1 MYIDFKIKRLVL
13 SSQPLLSVPR
23 GSASLRTVEYK
34 KGRRYPLLQRYV
46 EQSAREKKDLSIFK
60 WMCVLRIN
68 EKVNRKYKGKWTI
81 LSSYKH

>member
-1 MYIDFKIKRLVL
+1 M
-13 SSQPLLSVPR
+13 
-23 GSASLRTVEYK
+23 
-34 KGRRYPLLQRYV
+34 LQRYV